1 MSSRAGMLRN
11 VKASP
16 TMVGASSVSRE
27 TPCRT
32 WLRRPRLNSCVES
45 VALEQAASRRR
56 VSSLRAIFLSLMDQL
71 GTDFGDAARAAELH
85 RAHEFVAEDR
95 KRPLRTL
102 LAARAYAVES

>member
-1 MSSRAGMLRN
+1 SRSSRAGILRN

-16 TMVGASSVSRE
+16 TMVGAFGVRRGI
-27 TPCRT
+27 PCSA

-56 VSSLRAIFLSLMDQL
+56 VSSLRAIFLSLMDQR

-85 RAHEFVAEDR
+85 RAHQLVAQDR
-95 KRPLRTL
+95 QSALRSL
-102 LAARAYAVES
+102 LAA